1 MPRQRGG
8 APPAPAVPDI
18 SQVPVP
24 ATAGTGSPTNTA
36 VKVEANSAISSAGV
50 ATAGISAGPFVNL
63 GAVIE
68 NHGGFDILKFNM
80 APGASVITNQET
92 LSYMDGG
99 LSTNATT
106 GTSGVFGAMF
116 RGIAGASVLQNAV
129 VNPTQNTL
137 KMVLSPL
144 TQGSVVQIDIK
155 PGETWRLA
163 DKSFIAC
170 TPNLNVSGNINIFSN
185 FRMMFVGENLTY
197 TTISADQGSAGS
209 VWISCYGAVE
219 KHEINMGSG
228 SSVPLFINNG
238 CFLGMIDHDPTHNYW
253 ENYVSVGTANGLFN
267 AMFTQLGWV
276 MKIQDSTPSRGPAKC
291 LVLTQSLNPHNL
303 EKYIANIAQKVV
315 EQSKTRQGASFLTSG
330 VGQTAA
336 VAGTAVAVAPSATT
350 PAGQAALAATG
361 TAAGTAA
368 AASTNA
374 AAAAAPTNSA
384 TATAS
389 AVPEAA
395 ATNSAP
401 AAEAAPA
408 PEVTPASN
416 TPPAAGGSRRRRRAK
431 RSATRKA

>member
-1 MPRQRGG
+1 MPRHRGG
-8 APPAPAVPDI
+8 AAPAAPDT
-18 SQVPVP
+18 SKVPVP
-24 ATAGTGSPTNTA
+24 ETAGTGAPANTA
-36 VKVEANSAISSAGV
+36 VKVEANSAISSSGV
-50 ATAGISAGPFVNL
+50 AAAGISTGPFVNL

-99 LSTNATT
+99 LSTNATL
-106 GTSGVFGAMF
+106 GSSGVFGAMF
-116 RGIAGASVLQNAV
+116 RGVTGASVLQNAV

-163 DKSFIAC
+163 DKCFIAC
-170 TPNLNVSGNINIFSN
+170 TPNMNVSGNINIFSN

-197 TTISADQGSAGS
+197 TTVSADQGTAGS

-238 CFLGMIDHDPTHNYW
+238 CFLGMIDHDAAHNYW
-253 ENYVSVGTANGLFN
+253 ETYVSVGTANGLFS

-276 MKIQDSTPSRGPAKC
+276 MKIQDSTPSRGAAKC

-303 EKYIANIAQKVV
+303 EKYIANVAQKVV
-315 EQSKTRQGASFLTSG
+315 EQNKSSRGASFLTSG
-330 VGQTAA
+330 VGQTTA
-336 VAGTAVAVAPSATT
+336 VAGTATTIAPSATT
-350 PAGQAALAATG
+350 PAGQAALAAT
-361 TAAGTAA
+361 AGTAA
-368 AASTNA
+368 VAGTAAT
-374 AAAAAPTNSA
+374 
-384 TATAS
+384 
-389 AVPEAA
+389 A

-401 AAEAAPA
+401 AAPATTPAAEAPVAAVEETPAAVAEEAPA
-408 PEVTPASN
+408 PAPAEETPAAS
-416 TPPAAGGSRRRRRAK
+416 GGSRRRRRAR
-431 RSATRKA
+431 RSTTRKA

>member
-1 MPRQRGG
+1 MTRHRGG
-8 APPAPAVPDI
+8 AAPAAPDT
-18 SQVPVP
+18 SKVPVP
-24 ATAGTGSPTNTA
+24 ETAGTGAPANVSA
-36 VKVEANSAISSAGV
+36 KVESNSAISSSGV
-50 ATAGISAGPFVNL
+50 AAAGISTGPFVNL

-106 GTSGVFGAMF
+106 GAGGVFGAMF

-155 PGETWRLA
+155 PGESWRLA

-197 TTISADQGSAGS
+197 TTVTADQGSAGS

-219 KHEINMGSG
+219 KHEINMGAG

-238 CFLGMIDHDPTHNYW
+238 CFLGMIDHDATHNYW
-253 ENYVSVGTANGLFN
+253 ENYVSVGTANGLFS
-267 AMFTQLGWV
+267 AMFTKLGWV
-276 MKIQDSTPSRGPAKC
+276 MKIQDSTPSRGAAKC

-303 EKYIANIAQKVV
+303 EKYIASVAQKVV
-315 EQSKTRQGASFLTSG
+315 EQNKSSRGASFLTSG
-330 VGQTAA
+330 VGQTTA
-336 VAGTAVAVAPSATT
+336 VAGTSTTIAPSATS
-350 PAGQAALAATG
+350 PAGQAALAAT
-361 TAAGTAA
+361 AGTAA
-368 AASTNA
+368 VAGTAATNS
-374 AAAAAPTNSA
+374 SA
-384 TATAS
+384 TATA
-389 AVPEAA
+389 
-395 ATNSAP
+395 TNSA
-401 AAEAAPA
+401 ATATSTNSAAPA
-408 PEVTPASN
+408 AVEEAPAAPVAEETPASEE
-416 TPPAAGGSRRRRRAK
+416 TPAASGGSRRRRRAR
-431 RSATRKA
+431 RSKTRKA